1 MPADP
6 ELNASRN
13 GRAGAVGEEGVG
25 GLEVVSCRARHCLD
39 QHVIL
44 YKLFVCPGR
53 REKEMLKALQQQE
66 RSALR
71 LRARGGSEAG
81 PKDDADWEWEALVAE
96 YRQQHGWVAV
106 YNSSGAGAS
115 QVPSDFQFHYQSH
128 AWVCVAALA
137 AAEGPIQGRGCWWPN
152 SGGATGGGRYVRSW
166 LR

>member
-1 MPADP
+1 M
-6 ELNASRN
+6 
-13 GRAGAVGEEGVG
+13 G

-39 QHVIL
+39 WHVTY

-106 YNSSGAGAS
+106 NNSSGAGVS
-115 QVPSDFQFHYQSH
+115 RVPSEFH
-128 AWVCVAALA
+128 
-137 AAEGPIQGRGCWWPN
+137 
-152 SGGATGGGRYVRSW
+152 
-166 LR
+166 